1 MKEGLEN
8 QPYEGGKNFV
18 NIKDGELIS
27 GPKNEKKPYT
37 HLTGRITELDVTDEK
52 YEDKDYK
59 KVTLTIKAGEELY
72 YLGFPLE
79 SGYGVAF
86 CSMSPNIDFSK
97 PVSISAGIEKIEGSL
112 KKFGKLFIKQPSS
125 GDSLE
130 KWTNLKWYFTK
141 ESPEVPKGEEK
152 KDRTG
157 KYFDFTERNLFFFEL
172 LTFKI
177 RPAIL
182 NSTAAVDAKKVAKK
196 KGEKTGYV
204 SLVDD
209 LPF

>member
-1 MKEGLEN
+1 MKEGLDN
-8 QPYEGGKNFV
+8 APYEGGKNYV

-27 GPKNEKKPYT
+27 GPKNDKKPYT
-37 HLTGRITELDVTDEK
+37 HLTGKITELDVTDEK

-59 KVTLTIKAGEELY
+59 KVTLTIRAGDEDY
-72 YLGFPLE
+72 FLGFPLE

-97 PVSISAGIEKIEGSL
+97 LVSISAGSEKIEGTL
-112 KKFGKLFIKQPSS
+112 KKFGKLFIKQPDADY
-125 GDSLE
+125 GNE
-130 KWTNLKWYFTK
+130 TMKWVNLKWYFTK
-141 ESPEVPKGEEK
+141 ESKEVPKGVEK
-152 KDRTG
+152 KDRSGT
-157 KYFDFTERNLFFFEL
+157 YYDFEERNKFFFEL

-182 NSTAAVDAKKVAKK
+182 NQTAAVNAKKQAKK
-196 KGEKTGYV
+196 KGEYKA
-204 SLVDD
+204 LVDD